1 MSLFRSQSTT
11 IRYGVVIEI
20 GSGSVLVAIVKSNQA
35 SAHPEIIWSKREHAP
50 RRNESN
56 LATSAKGVMTALMNA
71 MLLIEGEGKK
81 TLAVLS
87 PLATL
92 NHIQVSI
99 SAPWSYTITKVINYN
114 EEKAF
119 IITATLL
126 QSLMD
131 AAQKKITE
139 ELKENEL
146 ASDLGLTIMTRA
158 TTDIQ
163 ANEYKI
169 FDPVGQTAE
178 SLTLTQVS
186 AVAQAYLTDAI
197 SDLHTKTLPKAAME
211 RFSFMLMFHCI
222 IRDIHHQMTE
232 YCLIDITDEATEIG
246 IVRGG
251 ILRYCTHTAK
261 GINTIARDVA
271 GALDIPTDEAYAF
284 LTEPYHTHAISTLSA
299 TKLEKTNII
308 LADYQADIT
317 ALFHETGDTLSIPKT
332 LFLHAG
338 AQTEAFF
345 SNQIESAA
353 KAATNGTHT
362 VHLVTAE
369 LLTDSYPREQ
379 KQQIQ
384 NPRTD
389 TAILVAAQFFHKQHH
404 CNDFIQV

>member
-1 MSLFRSQSTT
+1 MSLFRTPRPTT
-11 IRYGVVIEI
+11 RYGVVIEI
-20 GSGSVLVAIVKSNQA
+20 GSGSVLVSIVKSDQGLP
-35 SAHPEIIWSKREHAP
+35 HPDIIWSKREQAP
-50 RRNESN
+50 RRTEST
-56 LATSAKGVMTALMNA
+56 LMSSAKSVMTALMNA
-71 MLLIEGEGKK
+71 ILLIEGEGKK
-81 TLAVLS
+81 TLTT
-87 PLATL
+87 LAPGAEL
-92 NHIQVSI
+92 NHVQVSI
-99 SAPWSYTITKVINYN
+99 SAPWSYTITKVINYI
-114 EEKAF
+114 EEKPF
-119 IITATLL
+119 TITATLL

-163 ANEYKI
+163 ANDYKI

-186 AVAQAYLTDAI
+186 AVAQAYLTEAI
-197 SDLHTKTLPKAAME
+197 SELQAKTLPKAAME

-232 YCLIDITDEATEIG
+232 YCLIDVTDEATEIG

-261 GINTIARDVA
+261 GIRTIARDIAKV
-271 GALDIPTDEAYAF
+271 LDIPIDEAFAF
-284 LTEPYHTHAISTLSA
+284 LTEPYHTHAIATLTASR
-299 TKLEKTNII
+299 LEKTETI
-308 LADYQADIT
+308 LSDYRSDIT

-332 LFLHAG
+332 LFLHG
-338 AQTEAFF
+338 NAQTESFF
-345 SNQIESAA
+345 SAQIESAA
-353 KAATNGTHT
+353 KAATNSTHT

-369 LLTDSYPREQ
+369 LLTELYTPEQ
-379 KQQIQ
+379 KQTLQ
-384 NPRTD
+384 NPQID